1 MNERTFG
8 QPPQRPPSQEEK
20 RVEQQEKQ
28 GIRIEDWARENNHAT
43 LLRYIKSSEQTNSN
57 VGLLPE
63 NMYYDSEKKT
73 MTLTV
78 SFRKEWHQGHEGVMQ
93 GGMPAVFIDT
103 TSGALAFTE
112 APSGFGPLHQE
123 GSEKSLCLL

>member
-8 QPPQRPPSQEEK
+8 QPPQQLPSRDK
-20 RVEQQEKQ
+20 GLEQQERRA
-28 GIRIEDWARENNHAT
+28 IRVEDWARENNHEA

-63 NMYYDSEKKT
+63 NMYYDPEKKT

-78 SFRKEWHQGHEGVMQ
+78 PYHRSHAGWGA
-93 GGMPAVFIDT
+93 GGFHRHYFW
-103 TSGALAFTE
+103 SL
-112 APSGFGPLHQE
+112 GFY
-123 GSEKSLCLL
+123 